1 MVRYREIFFGMLN
14 LALSMVFYSVLEKF
28 YALTHGA
35 DGIRLPPV
43 TFLGRPLAGESGE
56 WTVLG
61 LALVLALACGA
72 LVRVA
77 LASPLGEALAGIKT
91 RETRLDFMGVSPKRV
106 LLAAYVASA
115 VMAGFA
121 GAIIALTTGTSPRRS
136 ATGPPRASSSSS
148 RSSAGP
154 AACSGRSSGRRP
166 TS

>member
-1 MVRYREIFFGMLN
+1 MLAGIVGLLIGLFVVRYREIFFGMLN

-43 TFLGRPLAGESGE
+43 TFLGQPLAGETGE

-61 LALVLALACGA
+61 IALVLALACGG

-91 RETRLDFMGVSPKRV
+91 GRPGS
-106 LLAAYVASA
+106 
-115 VMAGFA
+115 
-121 GAIIALTTGTSPRRS
+121 TSWACRRS
-136 ATGPPRASSSSS
+136 ACCS
-148 RSSAGP
+148 RP
-154 AACSGRSSGRRP
+154 TWRRP
-166 TS
+166 